1 MSFSYEV
8 ESPTGHMYNYSE
20 NGEVLFSRATAKCCT
35 FFFKDVGCAGSFR
48 KGEEAT
54 RGVEFLELA
63 VSLSS

>member
-35 FFFKDVGCAGSFR
+35 FFFKDVPVLFVKEKMLLEGSNF
-48 KGEEAT
+48 
-54 RGVEFLELA
+54 FNWP
-63 VSLSS
+63 